1 MRYSTR
7 ARRAGDQTGS
17 GGARPLQQ
25 VTIPMAACA
34 ARRLIAVWLRAATGR
49 GMCRNGSAKTL
60 VVVLAL
66 VNAWL
71 IVTLYHGMKH
81 GVPVPQEED
90 LCDGQERLQQKV
102 VNCTPDGTASR
113 PALQDENETSDVEKM
128 DDLIRSRLVKTTSWR
143 VFTKDSVWDTVN
155 KSPQLGRRGALN
167 VELLAAVRTGA
178 QHLNQASGG
187 ASYTAQHFLDG
198 RYKQVLG
205 AGEVYVLHFASE
217 ARPGRVETVRLV
229 RRAGPLLVDA
239 RPGYDHDQLVY
250 VVVPYYRRP
259 DAFAEFA
266 AMFEQLVVARH
277 ENLRLVVMFYWRGQP
292 AAPREQLARER
303 RRVADTLHRLNKR
316 ARRPVARL
324 VDQEA
329 EFSRGHAL
337 LEGARSWQGDDDVLL
352 FFCDVDMFFD
362 TQALHRCRANT
373 APGRRVYYPVVFS
386 TFSPEL
392 YFRAWRKKPASLWQ
406 MHPISGD
413 VGFWRDFGFGMTCQY
428 KSDFDRVAG
437 EFLVSRSWG
446 GEDSKLYRKYQQS
459 TLEIVRAPDPGLV
472 HIYHRKQ
479 CDRRLLGKKYHS
491 CMSSLR
497 HSEASMKTWAR
508 FVQQLKAV
516 ADDSTA
522 VHDMLALALPS
533 DGDKGDDEMYTDA
546 TTIEA
551 SVISPPTHR

>member
-1 MRYSTR
+1 M
-7 ARRAGDQTGS
+7 TGL
-17 GGARPLQQ
+17 PVEQEDNL
-25 VTIPMAACA
+25 
-34 ARRLIAVWLRAATGR
+34 
-49 GMCRNGSAKTL
+49 
-60 VVVLAL
+60 
-66 VNAWL
+66 
-71 IVTLYHGMKH
+71 
-81 GVPVPQEED
+81 VPQEED
-90 LCDGQERLQQKV
+90 LCGGGQRQLQQKPTDPTLDV
-102 VNCTPDGTASR
+102 AVPQLAPR
-113 PALQDENETSDVEKM
+113 DEDKTSDVEQM

-143 VFTKDSVWDTVN
+143 VFTKGSVWDTVN

-239 RPGYDHDQLVY
+239 QPGYDHDQLVY

-266 AMFEQLVVARH
+266 AMFEQLVVAHH

-337 LEGARSWQGDDDVLL
+337 LEGARSWKGHDDVLL

-392 YFRAWRKKPASLWQ
+392 YFRAWRKKPTSLWQ

-437 EFLVSRSWG
+437 EFLVSGSWG
-446 GEDSKLYRKYQQS
+446 GEDVVLYKKYNQ
-459 TLEIVRAPDPGLV
+459 TELEIVRAPDPGLV

-479 CDRRLLGKKYHS
+479 CDRTLLGKKYHS
-491 CMSSLR
+491 CMGSLR
-497 HSEASMKTWAR
+497 HSEASMETWAR
-508 FVQQLKAV
+508 FVQQLKAA

-522 VHDMLALALPS
+522 VHDMLALALGPVGEL
-533 DGDKGDDEMYTDA
+533 DDDEEA
-546 TTIEA
+546 TTTKT
-551 SVISPPTHR
+551 SVISPPTRR